1 MRVAGRPRV
10 VAKGAVRPTCDFVE
24 QRQVTRI
31 GGLVDDDGV
40 DRSGTSLRLFRCVT
54 CVTMPKSVS
63 GVGRSTRED
72 GL

>member
-10 VAKGAVRPTCDFVE
+10 VAKGAVRPTRDFVE

-40 DRSGTSLRLFRCVT
+40 DRSGTSLRLFR
-54 CVTMPKSVS
+54 
-63 GVGRSTRED
+63 
-72 GL
+72 